1 MLMSKKQCKATK
13 RDGEACNA
21 AASDT
26 GFCFTHDAS
35 RGKQRA
41 VARRNGGLKRITP
54 HVADASLVTKET
66 RTIKDVMTILDY
78 ALQESLVLSNS
89 IQRGRL
95 LVSIAHG
102 FIEALKVGEL
112 EQRLDAVEHAL
123 RLRKAEKQQQEKT
136 HKGRFGR

>member
-1 MLMSKKQCKATK
+1 MLMSKKQCQATK
-13 RDGEACNA
+13 QSGEPCHA

-26 GFCFTHDAS
+26 GFCFAHDATK
-35 RGKQRA
+35 GKERA

-54 HVADASLVTKET
+54 HVADASLITKET
-66 RTIKDVMTILDY
+66 RTIKDMMIILDY
-78 ALQESLVLSNS
+78 ALQESLALSNG

-102 FIEALKVGEL
+102 YIEALKVGEL
-112 EQRLDAVEHAL
+112 EGRLDAIEHAL
-123 RLRKAEKQQQEKT
+123 RLRKAEKQQREKT

>member
-21 AASDT
+21 AASDS
-26 GFCFTHDAS
+26 GFCFTHDAT

-41 VARRNGGLKRITP
+41 LARRNGGLKRITP
-54 HVADASLVTKET
+54 HVADASLVAKET

-102 FIEALKVGEL
+102 YIEALKIGEI
-112 EQRLDAVEHAL
+112 EQRLEAIEMAFKM
-123 RLRKAEKQQQEKT
+123 RKGNSK
-136 HKGRFGR
+136 

>member
-1 MLMSKKQCKATK
+1 MLMSKRQCQATK
-13 RDGEACNA
+13 RNGEPCNA
-21 AASDT
+21 SASEA

-35 RGKQRA
+35 RGKERA

-102 FIEALKVGEL
+102 YIEALKVGEL
-112 EQRLDAVEHAL
+112 EARLEAVEMAL
-123 RLRKAEKQQQEKT
+123 KMRRKT
-136 HKGRFGR
+136 

>member
-1 MLMSKKQCKATK
+1 MSKKQCQASK
-13 RDGEACNA
+13 RDGEPCNA
-21 AASDT
+21 SASET
-26 GFCFTHDAS
+26 GYCFAHDATK
-35 RGKQRA
+35 GKERA

-95 LVSIAHG
+95 LISIAHG

-123 RLRKAEKQQQEKT
+123 QLRKVEKQQQGRT

>member
-1 MLMSKKQCKATK
+1 MSKKQCKATK
-13 RDGEACNA
+13 RDGQACNA

-26 GFCFTHDAS
+26 GFCFTHDAA

-102 FIEALKVGEL
+102 YIEAMKVGEM
-112 EQRLDAVEHAL
+112 EQRLEAVEMAL
-123 RLRKAEKQQQEKT
+123 KMRRENS
-136 HKGRFGR
+136 R